1 MLMSC
6 CGFIATLTDPTAQNF
21 QMLYEILK
29 CDRRGQF
36 VAYKSVWPIQN
47 SALPEPE
54 HIESDLP
61 FANATD
67 AEIQELYP
75 WYDPLDYETSEVYDD
90 ESLD

>member
-1 MLMSC
+1 M
-6 CGFIATLTDPTAQNF
+6 
-21 QMLYEILK
+21 
-29 CDRRGQF
+29 
-36 VAYKSVWPIQN
+36 WPIQN